1 MIGALSGTVAS
12 ISGDQL
18 IIDVNGVGYEVSA
31 TRDVFRRFGKV
42 GESARI
48 VIYTDVKENSI
59 LLYGFGTSLEKQV
72 FLLLRRVKGIGS
84 KIALA
89 TISTLGAEEV
99 LSGIGR
105 GDISAFRRVSGV
117 GGKTAERVIVELREA
132 VAEFITENGALT
144 ESGARPIISR
154 GRSQTAVSS
163 LQEPPRGVEADVIL
177 ALERLGFPGER
188 ARQVVTLTIE
198 KLGGD
203 DGANGRG
210 NSVEIADSGELLRL
224 ALANIQ

>member
-1 MIGALSGTVAS
+1 MIGALSGTVAE
-12 ISGDQL
+12 ISGDT
-18 IIDVNGVGYEVSA
+18 IILDVGGVGYEAAVTSE
-31 TRDVFRRFGKV
+31 VLRRFGRV
-42 GESARI
+42 GEPARL

-59 LLYGFGTSLEKQV
+59 LLYGFSSALEKQV

-132 VAEFITENGALT
+132 VAEFMVGEEPAPSSVRI
-144 ESGARPIISR
+144 SGRSVSPAAASLPSR
-154 GRSQTAVSS
+154 GIES
-163 LQEPPRGVEADVIL
+163 DVIL

-188 ARQVVTLTIE
+188 ARQVVTLTVE
-198 KLGGD
+198 RLEGGSGVRD
-203 DGANGRG
+203 KGPGP
-210 NSVEIADSGELLRL
+210 ITDSGELLRL